1 PPSISPKAPAGSV
14 GSRARSRRRPGRRH
28 RDLRGSR
35 RGERAAL
42 PPGRGGRVGD
52 GRSAAVVGV
61 GYTPF
66 SRDSGRS
73 VLDLA
78 RAASGDALAD
88 AGLRGADVD
97 GIGSFMVMHDSVK
110 CQAVATTL

>member
-1 PPSISPKAPAGSV
+1 MS
-14 GSRARSRRRPGRRH
+14 
-28 RDLRGSR
+28 
-35 RGERAAL
+35 
-42 PPGRGGRVGD
+42 D

-78 RAASGDALAD
+78 AASADALAD

-110 CQAVATTL
+110 CQAVATTLAVPGLRWSVDLDLGGQAPCHLVGLAASAIESGHADVVVLYAR